1 MVLVNARPSVP
12 RRFGPGPQRRGALL
26 HFGCAGGRVVACV
39 FAMTRLSRVLGFATR
54 STHPSSQVAT
64 SATSCL
70 RTARDQSG
78 SSRKCGGDRYFKPV
92 PENYKY
98 HPSAAT
104 IRVSPKSR
112 GTPSC
117 SPVTLVDSGGAR
129 ARSEKRRLSP
139 ALGELG
145 CPLIC
150 HLHYL
155 FHIL

>member
-1 MVLVNARPSVP
+1 M
-12 RRFGPGPQRRGALL
+12 
-26 HFGCAGGRVVACV
+26 ACV
-39 FAMTRLSRVLGFATR
+39 FAMTRLSRVLGFRDALHLSR
-54 STHPSSQVAT
+54 PSSQVAT

-112 GTPSC
+112 GTPKFA
-117 SPVTLVDSGGAR
+117 VL
-129 ARSEKRRLSP
+129 L
-139 ALGELG
+139 L
-145 CPLIC
+145 
-150 HLHYL
+150 
-155 FHIL
+155 

>member
-1 MVLVNARPSVP
+1 M
-12 RRFGPGPQRRGALL
+12 
-26 HFGCAGGRVVACV
+26 ACV
-39 FAMTRLSRVLGFATR
+39 FAMTRLSRVLGFRDALHLSR
-54 STHPSSQVAT
+54 PSSQVAT

-104 IRVSPKSR
+104 IRVSPKSC
-112 GTPSC
+112 GTPNC

-129 ARSEKRRLSP
+129 ARSKEKKIVSP
-139 ALGELG
+139 ALGSLAA
-145 CPLIC
+145 PLYT
-150 HLHYL
+150 LRVR
-155 FHIL
+155 

>member
-1 MVLVNARPSVP
+1 
-12 RRFGPGPQRRGALL
+12 
-26 HFGCAGGRVVACV
+26 
-39 FAMTRLSRVLGFATR
+39 MTRLSRVLGFRDAL
-54 STHPSSQVAT
+54 STHPVRHAQVAT

-112 GTPSC
+112 GTPNC

-129 ARSEKRRLSP
+129 ARSEKKKIVTGARGAWLP
-139 ALGELG
+139 
-145 CPLIC
+145 P
-150 HLHYL
+150 YL
-155 FHIL
+155 KTPQKQHTYGPTCDAIHM